1 MGFGLWESVASGRL
15 RQMEFEGESGPPV
28 DVAQRGFRLLLAAA
42 CLVVVIAGM
51 REAAS
56 VFVPVILAFF
66 FAVLSYP
73 VMHWLTARGIPRFV
87 SMLITLLMVIGV
99 VVLIVMGGTTL
110 LAEFQKDMPA
120 YLVRLKASLEDTA
133 KWLEERGVQGATD
146 SISQFFD
153 WSAIISYAAKQD
165 VMQNI
170 ASFMG
175 STVGTVASFFSTF
188 VLVLVLL
195 VFILM
200 EARGTMTRFM
210 AVQLA
215 GGPDF
220 EKLIQSASDIQ
231 KYLGIKTALSALT
244 GLLAYGWCLMMD
256 LPYAP
261 LWGIVAFVFNYVPVV
276 GSIVAAVPPALVAL
290 GAGGLGEAVG
300 VVIGYLAINLSI
312 GNFLEP
318 TLMGRRFGVS
328 SLVIV
333 LSVIFWGWLWGIVGM
348 FLAVPLTMLMK
359 MMLDNSEEFRWIS
372 VAMAKKRVRKGEVE
386 VAGYDLDLEE
396 GEMLG
401 SGASTERPGRE

>member
-1 MGFGLWESVASGRL
+1 
-15 RQMEFEGESGPPV
+15 MEFRGEDDARPE

-42 CLVVVIAGM
+42 CLVIVIAGL
-51 REAAS
+51 RAAAS

-73 VMHWLTARGIPRFV
+73 VMRALNRIGLPRFI
-87 SMLITLLMVIGV
+87 SMLLTLTMVIGV

-110 LAEFQKDMPA
+110 LAQFQQEMPA
-120 YLVRLKASLEDTA
+120 YLVRLKASLESA
-133 KWLEERGVQGATD
+133 GSWLEAQGVQGASE

-170 ASFMG
+170 AAFMG

-188 VLVLVLL
+188 ILVFVLL

-200 EARGTMTRFM
+200 EARGTLTRFM

-220 EKLIQSASDIQ
+220 EKLVQSASDIQ

-244 GLLAYGWCLMMD
+244 GILAYSWCLVMD

-290 GAGGLGEAVG
+290 GAGGLGEAIG
-300 VVIGYLAINLSI
+300 VVIGYLAINLAI

-359 MMLDNSEEFRWIS
+359 MMLDNSDEFRWLS
-372 VAMAKKRVRKGEVE
+372 VAMAKKRVRKGEVQ
-386 VAGYDLDLEE
+386 VAGYDLDMED

-401 SGASTERPGRE
+401 SGASTETPGH